1 MTTFIATLSV
11 ITRPNSGM
19 SEYFCSTYR
28 KQAENVGLKINGVS
42 MNCPANA
49 EYVAV
54 GLFRYVGGGKYEDWT
69 LRLPNYLVPAEL
81 VAAIQGD
88 DPTDEEYDVYSDHN
102 HIPTVLPWSMIKDY
116 MDTPKVLHLT
126 INGVD
131 VACEVI
137 HA

>member
-1 MTTFIATLSV
+1 MTTSIATLSV

-19 SEYFCSTYR
+19 SEYFRSMYR
-28 KQAENVGLKINGVS
+28 KQAENVGLKINGDSVNYS
-42 MNCPANA
+42 ADA

-54 GLFRYVGGGKYEDWT
+54 VLFCEDGGKCKDWT
-69 LRLPNYLVPAEL
+69 LRLPNHLVPAEL

-88 DPTDEEYDVYSDHN
+88 DPTDEEYDAYLDHSRL
-102 HIPTVLPWSMIKDY
+102 PTVLPWSMIKDY
-116 MDTPKVLHLT
+116 MDTLKVLHLT

-131 VACEVI
+131 VACKVI